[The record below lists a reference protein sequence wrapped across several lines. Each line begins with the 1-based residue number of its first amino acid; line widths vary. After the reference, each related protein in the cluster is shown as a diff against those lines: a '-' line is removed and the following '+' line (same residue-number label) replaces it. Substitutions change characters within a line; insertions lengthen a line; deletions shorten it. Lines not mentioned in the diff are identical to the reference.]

1 MSVKTLTRTALFAAA
16 AVALG
21 GAVATVTPAAAAQ
34 LETLTSDS
42 WKRGYTFDEGQYV
55 RQVIVDDA
63 QQTAGTTVR
72 VETSDA
78 WQPGF
83 TKDDDG
89 DYTRLTVVP
98 AQSDAAAP
106 QTAEV
111 FNSWQ
116 PGTLKDGNSYV
127 RFN

>member
-21 GAVATVTPAAAAQ
+21 GAVASVTPAAAAQ
-34 LETLTSDS
+34 VETLTSDS
-42 WKRGYTFDEGQYV
+42 WKPGYTFDEGQYV

-78 WQPGF
+78 WRPGF
-83 TKDDDG
+83 TNDEG
-89 DYTRLTVVP
+89 SYTRLTVVP
-98 AQSDAAAP
+98 GNADAAAP

-111 FNSWQ
+111 FDSWQ

>member
-21 GAVATVTPAAAAQ
+21 GAVATVTSAQAAQ
-34 LETLTSDS
+34 LETLTSDT
-42 WKRGYTFDEGQYV
+42 WKPGYTHEDGQYV
-55 RQVIVDDA
+55 RQVIVDKA
-63 QQTAGTTVR
+63 PTSTTTLR
-72 VETSDA
+72 VETTDA
-78 WQPGF
+78 WKPGF
-83 TKDDDG
+83 TMDG
-89 DYTRLTVVP
+89 DGSYTRLTVVQDP
-98 AQSDAAAP
+98 AATQAP

-111 FNSWQ
+111 FNTWQ